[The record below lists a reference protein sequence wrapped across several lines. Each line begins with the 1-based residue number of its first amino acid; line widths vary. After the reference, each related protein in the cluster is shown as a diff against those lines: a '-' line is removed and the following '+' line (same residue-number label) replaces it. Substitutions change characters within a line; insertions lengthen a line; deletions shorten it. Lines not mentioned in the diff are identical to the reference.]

1 MNVIDTETIDALRS
15 LQEEGEDD
23 LLVELI
29 DLFLQDAPGR
39 ISALRAAVDAGDWGR
54 VSERAHSLKGSC
66 GSLGA
71 VQMAALC
78 ARLEAMGRD
87 AATRPEA
94 PPLQD
99 ELERQ
104 FGLVRDALE
113 RERNAAH

>member
-1 MNVIDTETIDALRS
+1 MNVIDSETIDALRG
-15 LQEEGEDD
+15 LQDEGEDD

-29 DLFLQDAPGR
+29 DLFLQDAPER
-39 ISALRAAVDAGDWGR
+39 IAAIRAAVEAADWVR
-54 VSERAHSLKGSC
+54 LTERAHSLKGSS

-87 AATRPEA
+87 AGLRPEA
-94 PPLQD
+94 SAVQD

-104 FGLVRDALE
+104 YALVRDALE
-113 RERNAAH
+113 RERNATH